1 MAASVVAR
9 AMVAGVTYIWQLLL
23 LWVPIAAELW
33 DGSVE
38 MGSTLSAE
46 IKSALD
52 LKIREITL
60 GFWLISTDWKRQAFS
75 MLVIFWRELLNWGYH
90 RLHRFPVSAL
100 GCVNDHTALLSE
112 GRWQS
117 AKHLKAV
124 WWLFVA
130 LSWANESSLEIY
142 VSKVIFLVT
151 QRPAG
156 PSVSTAPVQ
165 PWSCFMLDPNR
176 LINHS
181 SGHYGYSFTQ
191 TSHRWMEH
199 AASLSHCWSA

>member
-1 MAASVVAR
+1 MRRAA
-9 AMVAGVTYIWQLLL
+9 
-23 LWVPIAAELW
+23 
-33 DGSVE
+33 
-38 MGSTLSAE
+38 
-46 IKSALD
+46 K
-52 LKIREITL
+52 LKHHL
-60 GFWLISTDWKRQAFS
+60 
-75 MLVIFWRELLNWGYH
+75 
-90 RLHRFPVSAL
+90 PVRAL
-100 GCVNDHTALLSE
+100 GCVKDHTALLSE
-112 GRWQS
+112 GQWQS
-117 AKHLKAV
+117 AKHLKAL

-165 PWSCFMLDPNR
+165 PSNCFMLDPNR

-191 TSHRWMEH
+191 TLHKINGTCSISE
-199 AASLSHCWSA
+199 SLLNCIIKEIAGSVSAMFSFFTLLSSIYAGKLL